1 MSKEYLLKVKNLSFF
16 RNNDLIFKQLSFV
29 LCPGE
34 LAFIDGENGAGK
46 TSFLLCIA
54 NVLTDYTGSIS
65 IKNNVNNLG
74 YVGHKNALNEIET
87 VREFFSFWRQV
98 YKYKKHYIHI
108 LKYFNLIEFMESPIN
123 ILSFGQ
129 KKKLSFAR
137 LIMMNSQIWLLDE
150 PISGLDKKTKRIII
164 DLIKKHIKKGGG
176 VLVTSHQNL
185 NYFDK
190 KKTKR
195 LNIG

>member
-98 YKYKKHYIHI
+98 YNYKKHYIHI

>member
-65 IKNNVNNLG
+65 IKNNINNLG

-98 YKYKKHYIHI
+98 YNYKKNYIHI

>member
-65 IKNNVNNLG
+65 IKNNINNLG

-98 YKYKKHYIHI
+98 YNYKKNYIHI

-137 LIMMNSQIWLLDE
+137 LIMMKSQIWLLDE